1 MTTRPKPESRY
12 RHFHRKDVPAE
23 TISETIPSS
32 GTEKGPEAVKPKEK
46 KQPRYNSAGTEV
58 NHAGH
63 PLTPHIAPDGESG
76 RRWFHPGHF
85 LKISWRSSSH
95 ASQYTNFLW
104 PFTIAALVLH
114 FGFPHYE
121 LWIFITA
128 YIGMVP
134 AANLVGFGGAELAR
148 KLPKVAGVITE
159 TTFGSIVEIIVF
171 MVLISGGNQNV
182 SVIRA
187 AILGSILANLLFCL
201 GLCFFVGG
209 IFHPQQVFHEAISE
223 VGSNLMLVA
232 AVGLVI
238 PTIFYNSLA
247 GGRLSMEM
255 AETESL
261 RISRA
266 AAIILLIA
274 FGVYVWFQ
282 ARSHHGLYEDILEGD
297 EERDH
302 DRHKDLAKPKLT
314 FTESLLAVFIALIF
328 VSFMAVILV
337 QQIEFMVNH
346 QGISDAF
353 MGLILVP
360 IVEKVAEHL
369 TAIDE
374 AYDNQM
380 NFALSHVLGASIQT
394 ALFNTPLVV
403 IVGWGLHY
411 NMSLNFELFD
421 AVVLILA
428 IIVVGSFLRDEKSDY
443 LEGVLCVFVYIL
455 VAISAWYYPDPIS
468 ETGTSSSATTGATES
483 GGGGLSS
490 DVVSA
495 VTASATAAAAEAVVT
510 GVRMM
515 LKV

>member
-1 MTTRPKPESRY
+1 MTSRPKPQTKF
-12 RHFHRKDVPAE
+12 RHFHRKDAHSDTIETHPADAA
-23 TISETIPSS
+23 
-32 GTEKGPEAVKPKEK
+32 EKGGSAKEK
-46 KQPRYNSAGTEV
+46 KLPQYNSDGHEV

-63 PLTPHIAPDGESG
+63 RVTRGVAPDGESG
-76 RRWFHPGHF
+76 RMYFHPWHF
-85 LKISWRSSSH
+85 LRICWKSTSH

-104 PFTIAALVLH
+104 PFTLAAMVLH
-114 FGFPHYE
+114 FAFPEHE

-134 AANLVGFGGAELAR
+134 AANLVGFAGQELAR
-148 KLPKVAGVITE
+148 KLPKVAGVILE
-159 TTFGSIVEIIVF
+159 TTFGSIVEIILF

-209 IFHPQQVFHEAISE
+209 IFHPQQTFHEAISE

-247 GGRLSMEM
+247 GGRLTYAV
-255 AETESL
+255 AESECL

-266 AAIILLIA
+266 AAIILLVA
-274 FGVYVWFQ
+274 FCVYVWFQ
-282 ARSHHGLYEDILEGD
+282 SRSHHGLYEDILEAD

-314 FTESLLAVFIALIF
+314 FTESIAAVFFALTF
-328 VSFMAVILV
+328 VSFMAVFLV
-337 QQIEFMVNH
+337 EQIEFMVH
-346 QGISDAF
+346 EHGISDAF

-394 ALFNTPLVV
+394 ALLNTPLVV
-403 IVGWGLHY
+403 MVGWGLGY
-411 NMSLNFELFD
+411 DMSMNFELFD

-428 IIVVGSFLRDEKSDY
+428 IIVVGNFLRDEKSDY
-443 LEGVLCVFVYIL
+443 LEGVLCVFVYVL
-455 VAISAWYYPDPIS
+455 VAVSAWYYPDPVS
-468 ETGTSSSATTGATES
+468 ETGTSSAVTVANATANTTTGVGVASEVASALTESATQ
-483 GGGGLSS
+483 
-490 DVVSA
+490 
-495 VTASATAAAAEAVVT
+495 AAETLA
-510 GVRMM
+510 RMM
-515 LKV
+515 FA